1 MRGRKSAKG
10 SNQSIFSGTKVK
22 VITSVFIYNNYSN
35 IHQLLKKAAFVK
47 ILSGVRMLKVT
58 IQKNGSITL
67 PRDLKSK
74 FAPNEDLLVEASNDA
89 ILLKRTESLS
99 LTEIAKRLKTLGREI
114 TPKEIAAEIAAYRSQ
129 K

>member
-1 MRGRKSAKG
+1 
-10 SNQSIFSGTKVK
+10 
-22 VITSVFIYNNYSN
+22 
-35 IHQLLKKAAFVK
+35 
-47 ILSGVRMLKVT
+47 MLKVT

-67 PRDLKSK
+67 PGDLKSK